1 MMKIQVISYNKQREK
16 DFGSITVSTLRSP
29 KSLDEYD
36 VNIIDLTSQ
45 EGLWCNQ
52 GSSYK
57 TINSIYDFVSIA
69 SMVENSKKAKIV
81 YVFPLN
87 TSFPYA
93 YVGYPSNK
101 YTGKVLIKDCLNVVC
116 NEILDKVLPTTAR
129 KVTLAFENTRTSIAG
144 KTYEADFYFCNSPT
158 GITQSDLSEK
168 ITTVVLGERVYGTT
182 LNVVTTQEELVEY
195 INYLFGSKDRT
206 EVPDWMDGI
215 DFADDRC
222 QKKNIEQ
229 NQTIIDKAQQRIE
242 EANEVL
248 EKNARYK
255 SILYTNSNEL
265 VEVVFDILEH
275 ILGCDLS
282 GFEDIRKEDFLI
294 KTNNCTFVGEIKGVT
309 SNIKYEHV
317 SQVELHYR
325 GYLDRLEEEGLK
337 EKVKQILIM
346 NPFRTKPLDKREPV
360 CEDQI
365 KLAERNECLIIE
377 TNTLLRAFEKFCN
390 GEIDVQKC
398 IDVFSSEVGL
408 LSLDAFT

>member
-1 MMKIQVISYNKQREK
+1 MKIQVIGYNKKLEK
-16 DFGSITVSTLRSP
+16 DFSGITVSTLRSP
-29 KSLDEYD
+29 KSLDEFD
-36 VNIIDLTSQ
+36 VNIIDLTSK

-52 GSSYK
+52 GGSNRS
-57 TINSIYDFVSIA
+57 INSINDFISIS
-69 SMVENSKKAKIV
+69 SMVRNSRKTKIV

-87 TSFPYA
+87 VNFSYA

-101 YTGKVLIKDCLNVVC
+101 YTSNVLLKDCLNTVC
-116 NEILDKVLPTTAR
+116 NEILDKALPTTVQ
-129 KVTLAFENTRTSIAG
+129 KVVLAFENTRTSIAG
-144 KTYEADFYFCNSPT
+144 RTYEADFYFCNSPN
-158 GITQSDLSEK
+158 GITESDLSEK
-168 ITTVVLGERVYGTT
+168 ITTVTLGERVYGTT
-182 LNVVTTQEELVEY
+182 LNVVTAKEELVEY
-195 INYLFGSKDRT
+195 INYLFGSKDRVD
-206 EVPDWMDGI
+206 VPDWIEGI
-215 DFADDRC
+215 DFADDRG

-229 NQTIIDKAQQRIE
+229 NQAIIDEAKQRIE
-242 EANEVL
+242 EAKEVL

-282 GFEDIRKEDFLI
+282 GFEDVRKEDFLI
-294 KTNNCTFVGEIKGVT
+294 KTNNCTFIGEIKGVT

-317 SQVELHYR
+317 TQVELHYR
-325 GYLDRLEEEGLK
+325 GYLDRLEEEGME

-346 NPFRTKPLDKREPV
+346 NPFRTKPIDKRDPV

-377 TNTLLRAFEKFCN
+377 TNTLLRVFEKFCN

-398 IDVFSSEVGL
+398 IDIFSGEAGL